1 MEKLDLY
8 FQVFVVIW
16 VVGGSLF
23 VISKSDWIV
32 RLNAR
37 FGIKVNAKFIRI
49 LFTCTLAIGIIGA
62 IEMAIRYLGKRTL

>member
-1 MEKLDLY
+1 MGMLDLY

-23 VISKSDWIV
+23 MISKSDWIV

-37 FGIKVNAKFIRI
+37 FGMKANAKFIRI
-49 LFTCTLAIGIIGA
+49 FFTCTLAMGIIGA
-62 IEMAIRYLGKRTL
+62 IEIAIQHLGKRTL